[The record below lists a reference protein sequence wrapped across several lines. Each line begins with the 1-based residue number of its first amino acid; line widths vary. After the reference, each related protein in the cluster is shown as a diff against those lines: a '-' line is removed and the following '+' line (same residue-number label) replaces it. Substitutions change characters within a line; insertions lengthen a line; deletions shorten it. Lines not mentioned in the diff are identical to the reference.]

1 MGGETK
7 IIKRLEEE
15 IGEIKLQ
22 MGYILSKFLEEEDI
36 TEDERKEIEAILAS
50 VKKGDYISKE
60 ELMKDRVVHKSI
72 KKQGE

>member
-1 MGGETK
+1 MGGETE

-22 MGYILSKFLEEEDI
+22 MGYILSKFLEEDI